1 MALCMA
7 ITDSNEKILFIILA
21 MISISKMKNS
31 VYNLIGLEDSCICD
45 HCLTEFFLS
54 FEVTKDSVS
63 MRLAQIYHK
72 VTYCCIRPNLY
83 C

>member
-1 MALCMA
+1 
-7 ITDSNEKILFIILA
+7 

-31 VYNLIGLEDSCICD
+31 VYNLIGLDYSCICD
-45 HCLTEFFLS
+45 HCLTDFSLS
-54 FEVTKDSVS
+54 VEVTKDSFS

-72 VTYCCIRPNLY
+72 VIDCCIWPNLY